1 MSRHRPP
8 QPPDGVYPI
17 DNRLLMPIPS
27 VPQLQSYRDK
37 LLAYTFL
44 RGLHGLDDGWYSV
57 MRDLER
63 AEQALDDARWRLACI
78 SWRWLRHDP
87 VWDGEEAYWMRRSRY
102 AAWRFQDELD
112 QSVDFPYAVGKSL
125 ALRPKTEVVA

>member
-1 MSRHRPP
+1 MSRYRPP
-8 QPPDGVYPI
+8 EPPAGVYPVG
-17 DNRLLMPIPS
+17 NRLLELIPS
-27 VPQLQSYRDK
+27 VSELQAYRDR

-63 AEQALDDARWRLACI
+63 SEQALDDARWRLACA
-78 SWRWLRHDP
+78 SWRWVRFDEQFRGSWREDAIWAGITLCQ
-87 VWDGEEAYWMRRSRY
+87 V
-102 AAWRFQDELD
+102 WRFEGVL
-112 QSVDFPYAVGKSL
+112 SSPGRAL